1 MSTKAGDKVLSGEWE
16 AIGAYKFEITKD
28 MTMTF
33 KSILYNIK
41 DGEGKLVKELG
52 IEDG

>member
-1 MSTKAGDKVLSGEWE
+1 MSAKARDKALSGEQKT
-16 AIGAYKFEITKD
+16 IGGYIFKIIED